1 MNLKNFKTRTE
12 FGRQKIFA
20 NVIENEINS
29 FVQLNKADAG
39 TFIQT
44 KSFKLIK
51 DFLDDNINYYKDL
64 LASSDNAEKDL
75 FLKGIIK
82 GQMEIKDMF
91 IKIEKEVFK

>member
-20 NVIENEINS
+20 NVVENEINS
-29 FVQLNKADAG
+29 FVQLNKVDVG

-51 DFLDDNINYYKDL
+51 DFLNDNINYYKDL

-82 GQMEIKDMF
+82 GQTEIKDMF
-91 IKIEKEVFK
+91 EKIEKEVLK